1 MSLVP
6 GGPNITHSSNRRS
19 RFTGSSLD
27 PRAIALVLLCLVLAG
42 CPLAPPSPYQ
52 FAEGMPAQVV
62 HIAHPTAPEG
72 GLTRGTHGY
81 SLYIAVAA
89 IGLDVSTGKSRLL
102 TRTQGGHPSKRTV
115 TGHSWLILERPGKRI
130 EVGHTPDRPI
140 LLNGVKRLAEQGDPN
155 PVSYL
160 WRELLIGRRH
170 GHLTGLRPTFVL
182 RLPLTKEQ
190 YESAERLLETY
201 DFDRFAVVG
210 HDCSDLVVQA
220 ARLAG
225 VEVDYQV
232 VITLPQTTLLRGRV
246 YRLWT
251 DEKYR
256 DLIIACPD
264 VLEASLRRLAQQ
276 NVGED
281 VTSTYSRRPR

>member
-1 MSLVP
+1 
-6 GGPNITHSSNRRS
+6 
-19 RFTGSSLD
+19 
-27 PRAIALVLLCLVLAG
+27 
-42 CPLAPPSPYQ
+42 
-52 FAEGMPAQVV
+52 MPAQVV

-72 GLTRGTHGY
+72 GLSRGTPGY
-81 SLYIAVAA
+81 SLYVAVAS

-102 TRTQGGHPSKRTV
+102 TKTQGGHPSKRTS
-115 TGHSWLILERPGKRI
+115 TGHSWLILERPGKRV

-140 LLNGVKRLAEQGDPN
+140 LLNGVKRLAEEGHPD

-160 WRELLIGRRH
+160 WRELLIGHRH
-170 GHLTGLRPTFVL
+170 GHLSGLRPTFVL

-190 YESAERLLETY
+190 YENIEGLLTTY

-220 ARLAG
+220 AKLAG

-232 VITLPQTTLLRGRV
+232 DITLPQTMSLHGRV
-246 YRLWT
+246 YGLWT

-256 DLIIACPD
+256 QLIIACPD
-264 VLEASLRRLAQQ
+264 VLEASLRRLVQQ

-281 VTSTYSRRPR
+281 ATSSYGHRAR